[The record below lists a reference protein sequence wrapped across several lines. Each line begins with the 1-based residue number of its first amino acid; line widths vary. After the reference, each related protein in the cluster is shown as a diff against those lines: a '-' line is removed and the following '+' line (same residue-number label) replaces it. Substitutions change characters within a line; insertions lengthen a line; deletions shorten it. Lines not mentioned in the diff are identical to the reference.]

1 VECYRYNYLIHV
13 FLFAIATNS
22 KISFIPMS
30 SLEAGAHDRNAP
42 GVVHFVPDGDN
53 RRGAIT
59 CLAVSSHD
67 EGKLQL
73 HVLCWLLRYRSDAYV
88 SSMGRC
94 LIRPATATS

>member
-1 VECYRYNYLIHV
+1 
-13 FLFAIATNS
+13 
-22 KISFIPMS
+22 MS

-73 HVLCWLLRYRSDAYV
+73 YVLY
-88 SSMGRC
+88 
-94 LIRPATATS
+94 

>member
-1 VECYRYNYLIHV
+1 VVWRSCSLRRSVTVITT
-13 FLFAIATNS
+13 LFTFSCFVAIATNS

-67 EGKLQL
+67 EGEQS
-73 HVLCWLLRYRSDAYV
+73 HTPY
-88 SSMGRC
+88 
-94 LIRPATATS
+94 

>member
-1 VECYRYNYLIHV
+1 VLGSGSSIQSFIDF
-13 FLFAIATNS
+13 FLFSAVSTYS

-67 EGKLQL
+67 EGKQL
-73 HVLCWLLRYRSDAYV
+73 HTPY
-88 SSMGRC
+88 
-94 LIRPATATS
+94 

>member
-1 VECYRYNYLIHV
+1 VVSESGGNVVLCGIREPSGCRTHV
-13 FLFAIATNS
+13 ALFSAIATNS

-73 HVLCWLLRYRSDAYV
+73 YVLY
-88 SSMGRC
+88 
-94 LIRPATATS
+94 